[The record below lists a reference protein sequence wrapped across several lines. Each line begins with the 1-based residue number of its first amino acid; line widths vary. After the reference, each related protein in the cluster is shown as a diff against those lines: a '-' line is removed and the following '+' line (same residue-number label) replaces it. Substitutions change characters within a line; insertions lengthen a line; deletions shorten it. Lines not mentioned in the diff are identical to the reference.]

1 MKTKTTTTW
10 IFLLAFAAA
19 MMIITSSCSKSSSDS
34 STPAATTVSDID
46 GNVYH
51 YVTIGTQ
58 VWMVENLKTTRLNDG
73 TAIPWVSDT
82 SWQSLSSPA
91 YCYYSNDITW
101 KDIYG
106 KLYNWWAVNT
116 GKLAP
121 AGWHVPTDA
130 EWTTLI
136 TYLGSD
142 SIAGGKLKSTG
153 TVESITGLWF
163 SPNTGATNTTGFT
176 AYPGG
181 YRFASG
187 VGFKQINMLGYWWTS
202 TEFGTST
209 AYDYFMRFD
218 DTNVHHEYSFKN
230 CGYSV
235 RCIKN

>member
-1 MKTKTTTTW
+1 MKTKTATW
-10 IFLLAFAAA
+10 IFLLAFATG
-19 MMIITSSCSKSSSDS
+19 MIIFTNACKKSSSDN
-34 STPAATTVSDID
+34 STPVTTVTDID

-73 TAIPWVSDT
+73 TAIPLVADT
-82 SWQSLSSPA
+82 SWLSLSSPA
-91 YCYYSNDITW
+91 YCYYNNDIEW
-101 KDIYG
+101 KPIYG
-106 KLYNWWAVNT
+106 PLYNWWAVNT

-136 TYLGSD
+136 TYLGGD

-153 TVESITGLWF
+153 TVESFTGFWF
-163 SPNTGATNTTGFT
+163 SPNTGATNATGFT

-181 YRFASG
+181 YRYYL
-187 VGFKQINMLGYWWTS
+187 VQGFNQINRLGYWWTS
-202 TEFGTST
+202 TNFGTSI
-209 AYDYFMRFD
+209 AYEYYLRFD
-218 DTNVHHEYSFKN
+218 ETNIYREYSSKN